1 VLIGILIELAWFI
14 IKLDGVPTMF
24 SKALRYLID
33 RNLIACGAM
42 REASASSGAM
52 RQSDNCPMNL
62 ENRYFYLI
70 TGPARLPAMVIS

>member
-1 VLIGILIELAWFI
+1 LVHHQ
-14 IKLDGVPTMF
+14 LDGVPTMF

-33 RNLIACGAM
+33 INLVVRGA
-42 REASASSGAM
+42 RQEASASSKAM
-52 RQSDNCPMNL
+52 RQSNVCPMNL